1 MRIVVVLSIP
11 IIVGYTY
18 DITLW
23 DWINL
28 LIVPLAIAGVGIWF
42 NSQQRASE
50 TESAERRAR
59 DDALETYLQDMTALL
74 VDHELRKAQPSDDLS
89 TVARARTLTVLNRLF
104 HDVNNR
110 EVLRFLYESKLI
122 GTKEDHP
129 VVSLRG
135 AALPKLYAPNA
146 YLQGANLQLTNLI
159 EAELYGAQLQGTKL
173 QGAYLGGAYLEEA
186 KLQGAQLQRADLF
199 NSSLRGSDL
208 AGANLQ
214 GANLFEADLIK
225 VDLRHTMGLTQEQ
238 LDVTL
243 GNRTTQ
249 VPRHLKQPEAWA

>member
-1 MRIVVVLSIP
+1 MKSAARWTMRIVVVLSIP

-89 TVARARTLTVLNRLF
+89 TVARARTLTVLNRPLLSGLLLLG
-104 HDVNNR
+104 R
-110 EVLRFLYESKLI
+110 RQ
-122 GTKEDHP
+122 
-129 VVSLRG
+129 RG
-135 AALPKLYAPNA
+135 
-146 YLQGANLQLTNLI
+146 
-159 EAELYGAQLQGTKL
+159 
-173 QGAYLGGAYLEEA
+173 
-186 KLQGAQLQRADLF
+186 
-199 NSSLRGSDL
+199 
-208 AGANLQ
+208 
-214 GANLFEADLIK
+214 
-225 VDLRHTMGLTQEQ
+225 
-238 LDVTL
+238 
-243 GNRTTQ
+243 
-249 VPRHLKQPEAWA
+249 